1 MVESCWFS
9 GLQQL
14 IVAPLHYVQEK
25 LSPESAETPNE
36 DTSDREPD
44 GVFSTAPDDKAEAVI
59 DDSMQN
65 NTSVPSH
72 FLFRAPIDPVHEE
85 AFSILKKLQ
94 VLKNFELWPTMI

>member
-1 MVESCWFS
+1 
-9 GLQQL
+9 
-14 IVAPLHYVQEK
+14 LHYVQEK

-44 GVFSTAPDDKAEAVI
+44 EGVFSTTPDEKAEAVI
-59 DDSMQN
+59 DDSVQN
-65 NTSVPSH
+65 NTSVRSH

-94 VLKNFELWPTMI
+94 VL